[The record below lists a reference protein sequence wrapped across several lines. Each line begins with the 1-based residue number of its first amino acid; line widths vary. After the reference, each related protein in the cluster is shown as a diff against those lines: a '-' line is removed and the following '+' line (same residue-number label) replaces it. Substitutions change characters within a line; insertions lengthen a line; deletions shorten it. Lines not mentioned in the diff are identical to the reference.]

1 MILINRTEFI
11 LAQILGAVVFSRPN
25 MRAAFFSWG
34 NDAAVLLF
42 ILCSSYFIYIFYSR
56 VIDANKSICFAHGYV
71 LLRMIPLFIVRLS
84 SISHIL
90 SFILC
95 VIFCFYRESL
105 IAVITYQ
112 DENRAMEKLKQIKEF
127 SQEES
132 LEVLMD
138 VARKTGKCRVLKYLE
153 DLK

>member
-1 MILINRTEFI
+1 MWI
-11 LAQILGAVVFSRPN
+11 
-25 MRAAFFSWG
+25 M
-34 NDAAVLLF
+34 
-42 ILCSSYFIYIFYSR
+42 
-56 VIDANKSICFAHGYV
+56 
-71 LLRMIPLFIVRLS
+71 PLFVVKLS
-84 SISHIL
+84 SVFNLL

-112 DENRAMEKLKQIKEF
+112 DENRAIEKLKQIIEF
-127 SQEES
+127 SQEET